1 MKIKRLTMDQQWKH
15 STDIFMEKGWNQI
28 FSSNLL
34 IYLRGDSA
42 VSCLTMASRLTCLVL
57 YKGFQIVR
65 FACVELVG
73 QALVLFI
80 FNFFL
85 RKFFYFLFVAI
96 CRLLLLLRTK
106 AHFRSRLQ
114 FSVLQDGNHYSIRMR
129 LY

>member
-1 MKIKRLTMDQQWKH
+1 METQYGHIHGNRLKPNILVEYTNCDAA
-15 STDIFMEKGWNQI
+15 
-28 FSSNLL
+28 SNLL